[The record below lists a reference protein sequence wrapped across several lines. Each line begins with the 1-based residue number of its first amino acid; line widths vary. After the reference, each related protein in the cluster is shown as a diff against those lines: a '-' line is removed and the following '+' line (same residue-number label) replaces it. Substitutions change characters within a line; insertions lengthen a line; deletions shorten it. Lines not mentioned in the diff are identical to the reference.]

1 MTAVSDLSL
10 HRAVMQALAD
20 NPHVH
25 ADTIAA
31 QVVDGD
37 VTLLGTVG
45 SILQRDEAELSTRD
59 VPGVLHVDNELRIGL
74 LDSDRRAD
82 ADTKAAVLDALIADD
97 DLHAATLDVDS
108 HEGTMTLR
116 GHVARPEL
124 REKAERIALGVPG
137 VSQVRNH
144 LHFP

>member
-1 MTAVSDLSL
+1 MTDLSL
-10 HRAVMQALAD
+10 QRAVMQALAD

-45 SILQRDEAELSTRD
+45 SILQSDEAELSTRD
-59 VPGVLHVDNELRIGL
+59 VPGVGHIDNELRIGL

-82 ADTKAAVLDALIADD
+82 ADTKAAVLDALIADKE
-97 DLHAATLDVDS
+97 LHAATLDADS
-108 HEGTMTLR
+108 HEGTITLR
-116 GHVARPEL
+116 GYVSRPEL
-124 REKAERIALGVPG
+124 RATAERIALGVPG
-137 VSQVRNH
+137 VSHVRNH
-144 LHFP
+144 LHSDA